1 MRPRFPP
8 VNARFL
14 HDSLCHVPHRTGP
27 GSKTEP
33 RQIKGFKMQA
43 KTEKRHRPL
52 RFIEALAALMVLV
65 LVAVI
70 TPASAS
76 PLDAAMDK
84 VFTVRSADAE
94 DRFLGSAFVWADGT
108 VAVTN
113 AHVVGQA
120 EEVRLIDR
128 HGTDTTALVIAR
140 DPVRDVAVISLPAAA
155 QGLTLATNPPEL
167 GDEVFALGAP
177 LGIEFTLTEGRISTL
192 ARQVEIAVPMLML
205 QHDAAVNPGS
215 SGGPLVDA
223 EGRLLGMNSQIADGS
238 RMFVGIA
245 YAIPTA
251 ELTRIVTGLVDE
263 TLPAFPSLGLTAR
276 LVDRQIAE
284 TLNLPAQGLLIDAV
298 APGSLA
304 ETAGLMAGDI
314 ITQASGTTLT
324 LPGDFA
330 FAIESACADGSAT
343 LTILRAGQP
352 QTLTLALTAP
362 ELTGLRTRE
371 APRAPTT
378 VTSYTLA
385 ALGVTVDPQGTVMNL
400 TDNSPALLA
409 GLSKGDRILAING
422 TPQDLQTYT
431 LAAPA
436 LLLLQ
441 SPGGQTRHI
450 RLDPWHTPEGVRPVG
465 GANVLDPDVVVF

>member
-1 MRPRFPP
+1 
-8 VNARFL
+8 
-14 HDSLCHVPHRTGP
+14 
-27 GSKTEP
+27 
-33 RQIKGFKMQA
+33 MQA
-43 KTEKRHRPL
+43 KQKRHRPL
-52 RFIEALAALMVLV
+52 HFVEALAALLVLA
-65 LVAVI
+65 LVAVLS
-70 TPASAS
+70 PASAS

-94 DRFLGSAFVWADGT
+94 DRFLGSAFVWEGGT

-113 AHVVGQA
+113 AHVVGTA

-128 HGTDTTALVIAR
+128 HGTDLTALVIAR
-140 DPVRDVAVISLPAAA
+140 DPVRDVAVISLPTAA
-155 QGLTLATNPPEL
+155 QGLQLVPNPPDL

-192 ARQVEIAVPMLML
+192 ARQTDIAVPMLML

-223 EGRLLGMNSQIADGS
+223 EGRLLGMNSRIADGS

-251 ELTRIVTGLVDE
+251 ELTRIVQGLIDE
-263 TLPAFPSLGLTAR
+263 TLPPFPTLGLTAR
-276 LVDRQIAE
+276 PVDRQIAE
-284 TLNLPAQGLLIDAV
+284 TLNLPAQGLLIDAI

-304 ETAGLMAGDI
+304 ETAGLEPGDI

-330 FAIESACADGSAT
+330 FAIESATSDGEAT
-343 LTILRAGQP
+343 LTLLRAGQEVTV
-352 QTLTLALTAP
+352 TLSFLAEEP
-362 ELTGLRTRE
+362 TGLRTRDI
-371 APRAPTT
+371 ARAPAT
-378 VTSYTLA
+378 VTSYTFA
-385 ALGVTVDPQGTVMNL
+385 ALGVTLDAQGTVTSL
-400 TDNSPALLA
+400 TDNSPALLT
-409 GLSKGDRILAING
+409 GLAKGDRILSING
-422 TPQDLQTYT
+422 TPQDLATYQLT
-431 LAAPA
+431 APV

-441 SPGGQTRHI
+441 SPGGATRHI
-450 RLDPWHTPEGVRPVG
+450 RLDPWHAPEGVRPVG

>member
-1 MRPRFPP
+1 
-8 VNARFL
+8 
-14 HDSLCHVPHRTGP
+14 
-27 GSKTEP
+27 
-33 RQIKGFKMQA
+33 MQA
-43 KTEKRHRPL
+43 KAEKRQRPL
-52 RFIEALAALMVLV
+52 LIETLAALLV
-65 LVAVI
+65 MALVTLI
-70 TPASAS
+70 SPASAA
-76 PLDAAMDK
+76 PLDQAMDR
-84 VFTVRSADAE
+84 VFTVRSNDAE

-128 HGTDTTALVIAR
+128 HGTDIAALVIAR
-140 DPVRDVAVISLPAAA
+140 DPVRDVAVISLPAST
-155 QGLTLATNPPEL
+155 QGLPLAPDAPQL

-192 ARQVEIAVPMLML
+192 ARQTDIAVPMLML

-251 ELTRIVTGLVDE
+251 ELDRIVTGLIDE
-263 TLPAFPSLGLTAR
+263 TLPPFPTLGLTAR
-276 LVDRQIAE
+276 PVDRQVAE
-284 TLNLPAQGLLIDAV
+284 ALGTKAQGLLIDAV

-304 ETAGLMAGDI
+304 ETSGLKPGDI
-314 ITQASGTTLT
+314 ITQASGTTLAN
-324 LPGDFA
+324 PGDFA
-330 FAIESACADGSAT
+330 FAIESASADGQAA
-343 LTILRAGQP
+343 LTVLRAGQE

-362 ELTGLRTRE
+362 EPTGLRTRE
-371 APRAPTT
+371 IAPVPAT
-378 VTSYTLA
+378 VASYTLA
-385 ALGVTVDPQGTVMNL
+385 ALGVTLDPQGTVTAL

-409 GLSKGDRILAING
+409 GFAKGDRILAING
-422 TPQDLQTYT
+422 AGQDLTAYELT
-431 LAAPA
+431 APA

-441 SPGGQTRHI
+441 APGGATRHI
-450 RLDPWHTPEGVRPVG
+450 RLDPWHAPEGVRPVG
-465 GANVLDPDVVVF
+465 GANVLDPAVVVF

>member
-1 MRPRFPP
+1 MQ
-8 VNARFL
+8 
-14 HDSLCHVPHRTGP
+14 
-27 GSKTEP
+27 KT
-33 RQIKGFKMQA
+33 A
-43 KTEKRHRPL
+43 KRHRPL
-52 RFIEALAALMVLV
+52 KFIEALAALLVLA
-65 LVAVI
+65 LVAVLS
-70 TPASAS
+70 PASAS

-84 VFTVRSADAE
+84 VFTVRSNDSE

-113 AHVVGQA
+113 AHVVGTA

-128 HGTDTTALVIAR
+128 HGTDLTALVIAR
-140 DPVRDVAVISLPAAA
+140 DPVRDVAVISLPTTTE
-155 QGLTLATNPPEL
+155 GLQLAENAPAL

-192 ARQVEIAVPMLML
+192 ARQTDIAVPMLML

-223 EGRLLGMNSQIADGS
+223 EGHLIGMNSQIADGS

-251 ELTRIVTGLVDE
+251 ELQRIVQGLIEE
-263 TLPAFPSLGLTAR
+263 TLPPFPTLGLTAR
-276 LVDRQIAE
+276 PVDRQIAE

-298 APGSLA
+298 APGSLG
-304 ETAGLMAGDI
+304 ETAGLKAGDI

-330 FAIESACADGSAT
+330 FAIEAASADGEAT
-343 LTILRAGQP
+343 LTILRSGQE
-352 QTLTLALTAP
+352 QTVTLALTDTEP
-362 ELTGLRTRE
+362 TGLRTRE
-371 APRAPTT
+371 APRAPAT
-378 VTSYTLA
+378 VTSYTFA
-385 ALGVTVDPQGTVMNL
+385 ELGVTLDDKGTVTAL

-409 GLSKGDRILAING
+409 GLAKGDRILAING
-422 TPQDLQTYT
+422 TAQDLATYQLT
-431 LAAPA
+431 APA

-450 RLDPWHTPEGVRPVG
+450 RLDPWHAPEGVRPVG